1 MLLTPI
7 IDAITIAKLI
17 IETTSVYIFCSV
29 PSADVR
35 SGVRSLGACI
45 LTDEFRNK
53 EKTSYRKP
61 RELVPLKSPN
71 SSYQVFW
78 DVNDSL
84 TIPLLPFN
92 LNV

>member
-17 IETTSVYIFCSV
+17 LEMTSVYIFCSA

-35 SGVRSLGACI
+35 SGVRSLGAPI

-53 EKTSYRKP
+53 EKTSHRKP

-92 LNV
+92 LKV